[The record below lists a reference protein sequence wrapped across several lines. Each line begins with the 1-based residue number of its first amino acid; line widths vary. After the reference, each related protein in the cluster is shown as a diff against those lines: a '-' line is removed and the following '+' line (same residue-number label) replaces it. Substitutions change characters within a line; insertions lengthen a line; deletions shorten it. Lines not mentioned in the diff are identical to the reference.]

1 MTTFNPESDVI
12 AALIKYPKLYNK
24 LELHP
29 HMFSNKDYSEILEFF
44 KEKGTA
50 DIKDLYEE
58 SQKNNLRITPSEI
71 IDLKNR
77 DMIFAGRFKKY
88 QSSVLEQFKAST
100 TNFAAQDY
108 LNNQIDITTLENVIK
123 TNKELSISERSQK
136 SETINQ
142 VLQGLSEDTRAI
154 HPTGLRNLDFKIE
167 GFEKGQFN
175 LIGARPSA
183 GKTALALQFGINYA
197 RAGKRVTFVSLE
209 TDRVKIARRI
219 LASMSGVRLEKF
231 KTKDLMTIEEKT
243 KVNESAAEFLE
254 MDFEIFDKN
263 NITPQTIRSIIAR
276 DTEKQ
281 NVVIIDYIQLMKL
294 GGAFKDRRLEVEE
307 ISRQLKIVAKE
318 TGAII
323 ISLAQ
328 LSRGVESRNDKRP
341 MMSDLKEAGG
351 LEQDA
356 DVIMLLYRDD
366 YYNKP
371 TEVDFNGKSDVEC
384 IIAKNKDGEVGK
396 VDMEFYKPTQR
407 FF

>member
-88 QSSVLEQFKAST
+88 QSSVLDNFKVSI
-100 TNFAAQDY
+100 TNNAAQDY

-142 VLQGLSEDTRAI
+142 VLQGLSEDTRTI

-371 TEVDFNGKSDVEC
+371 AEVDFNGKSDVEC

>member
-58 SQKNNLRITPSEI
+58 SQKNNLRITPGEI

-88 QSSVLEQFKAST
+88 QSSVLDNFKVSI
-100 TNFAAQDY
+100 TNNAAQDY
-108 LNNQIDITTLENVIK
+108 LNNQIDMTTLENVIK

-142 VLQGLSEDTRAI
+142 VLLGISEDTRAI
-154 HPTGLRNLDFKIE
+154 HPTGLKNLDFKIE

-197 RAGKRVTFVSLE
+197 RAGKRVTFISLE

-318 TGAII
+318 TGAIV

-371 TEVDFNGKSDVEC
+371 AEVDFNGKSDVEC

-407 FF
+407 FY